1 MARASRG
8 RSRAAAVLT
17 AAVLAGAAAG
27 CGGQAQEVR
36 DALAYT
42 GEVNRVQGDFERDL
56 GELRGA
62 AGRAEVPA
70 DVERAVGRLGRSIVG
85 VQADLRRVD
94 PPRTVAT
101 EHRELIAA
109 FGRWTPPLDAFRTAL
124 RGRRSAA
131 SLRRARTAF
140 VRDTGRAE
148 RELSTVATRIND
160 RLRALSD

>member
-8 RSRAAAVLT
+8 RSRAAAALT
-17 AAVLAGAAAG
+17 AAVLAVGGAG

-36 DALAYT
+36 DALSYT
-42 GEVNRVQGDFERDL
+42 SEVNRVQGGFERDL
-56 GELRGA
+56 AELRAA

-94 PPRTVAT
+94 PPRAVAS

-109 FGRWTPPLDAFRTAL
+109 FGRWTPPLDAFRRAL
-124 RGRRSAA
+124 RDRRSAA
-131 SLRRARTAF
+131 SLRGARTAF

-148 RELSTVATRIND
+148 RELGTVATRIND